1 MEKSDRIVREAVE
14 KIKKGEVERRKITKT
29 VLVIDEAQDMDGDEF
44 ALINAL
50 MEHNENMR
58 VICSGG

>member
-1 MEKSDRIVREAVE
+1 M
-14 KIKKGEVERRKITKT
+14 T
-29 VLVIDEAQDMDGDEF
+29 QDMDGDEF

-58 VICSGG
+58 VIAVGTNL